1 MGCNVGGQVCLVLGV
16 TAQVVKG
23 ASPLTERQ
31 ARFLTGGNPVLKTIG
46 KHHCVSGVVALVVV
60 VLMLG
65 VPPGFI
71 ARAQVERRS
80 DRKASGFVSEPALYR
95 TLFHTV
101 FLLNEQAEEAERAG
115 RTEAVQALRRAFKQE
130 ADLEAEQG
138 VILDRLAAE
147 CEEAVRAVDARA
159 RAILAAR
166 RANYPD
172 GKLGAGQQPLP
183 PSAELLALQRE
194 REAVV
199 LRYRDRLQ
207 EAFGRS
213 VWERFERWVLMP
225 LDAGL
230 SAGGTQRDQ
239 LAGGGCSGTSNL
251 TTQAGESIVTGSVLI
266 SYDPETNLVTGVATT
281 ELDYAAQDWYTGDVS
296 CAILDGAGNRLVN
309 SNAYDTDGDGTVS
322 VIVQMVGQAGMT
334 YSVEGRYKL
343 WMDIQD
349 PGGCYVDYWNFP
361 RGFLGSG
368 TIGYYWYYT
377 LFFGNGPICRRLT
390 RSMPL
395 GRTTFPVPPRAYVLS
410 KNPTFTANPITAATD
425 QTHVDV
431 DVEVHTAADVI
442 QPGDL
447 AVLAISVSS
456 KPPGA
461 SVTFASGINVNVP
474 LNIADLST
482 GRFTLSVSKPGQY
495 RFRVS
500 VVDVR
505 RPDGRGGSY
514 SIIDSVRVN
523 DGGVVSDPPLTAN

>member
-1 MGCNVGGQVCLVLGV
+1 M
-16 TAQVVKG
+16 KG

-31 ARFLTGGNPVLKTIG
+31 SRFQKKVNPLTERPSRFQKKVNPMLKTTG
-46 KHHCVSGVVALVVV
+46 KHRCVAGVVALVVV

-65 VPPGFI
+65 VPPGFSTN
-71 ARAQVERRS
+71 AQVERRS
-80 DRKASGFVSEPALYR
+80 DRKASGFVHEPQLYR
-95 TLFHTV
+95 TLFHTI

-115 RTEAVQALRRAFKQE
+115 RTDVAQALRRAFKQE
-130 ADLEAEQG
+130 AGLEVEQG
-138 VILDRLAAE
+138 VVLDRLAAA
-147 CEEAVRAVDARA
+147 CEQAVRAVDARA

-172 GKLGAGQQPLP
+172 GKLRAGQQPLP
-183 PSAELLALQRE
+183 PSPELLALQRE

-199 LRYRDRLQ
+199 LRYRDRLRA
-207 EAFGRS
+207 AFGPRA
-213 VWERFERWVLMP
+213 WEEFEQRVLLP
-225 LDAGL
+225 FAAGL
-230 SAGGTQRDQ
+230 SAGNTQRDQ

-251 TTQAGESIVTGSVLI
+251 TTQAGESIVTGSTLI
-266 SYDPETNLVTGVATT
+266 SYDDATNLMTAVATT
-281 ELDYAAQDWYTGDVS
+281 ELDYAAQDWYTGDVF
-296 CAILDGAGNRLVN
+296 CAILDGAGNRLVS

-322 VIVQMVGQAGMT
+322 VIVQMAGQAGMT

-349 PGGCYVDYWNFP
+349 PSGCYVDYWNFP

-390 RSMPL
+390 RGMPL

-474 LNIADLST
+474 LKIADLST

-514 SIIDSVRVN
+514 SIIDSVRIN
-523 DGGVVSDPPLTAN
+523 EGGVVSDPPLTAN